1 MKHIKAHQAVTK
13 GQNYVLEGNEKV
25 KEYANKESVDGGSKS
40 RYHLTIPKRRVHV
53 D

>member
-25 KEYANKESVDGGSKS
+25 EEYANKERVHGGSKS
-40 RYHLTIPKRRVHV
+40 LCHQTIPERRVHV